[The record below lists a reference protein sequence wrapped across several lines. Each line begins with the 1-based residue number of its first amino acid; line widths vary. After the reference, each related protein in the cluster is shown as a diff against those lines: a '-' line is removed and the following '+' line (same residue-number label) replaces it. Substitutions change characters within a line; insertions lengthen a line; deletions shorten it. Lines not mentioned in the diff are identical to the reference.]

1 MTKRWS
7 VLALLIVSSVIF
19 VIATIGGAVR
29 IPWTAFLFQ
38 EEGVYTSILW
48 QIRMPRVVLAALIGG
63 ALAISGAVLQ
73 SLLQNPL
80 ADPFTLGVS
89 SGASVGATIAIACS
103 FSFLGSWTIIGFA
116 TLGALLAMLI
126 VLALTRFIDMQMRME
141 TLLLVGVMMGA
152 FLSAFTSLILL
163 FSPDETRPILFWLMG
178 SVSMKGWSAVL
189 IIAPIIL
196 LLSLYIWSQA
206 RALNAFSLGEQE
218 AHIVGVD
225 VKRLKRNMFIAVSLL
240 VGSAVAFSG
249 MIGFVGL
256 IIPHVTRL
264 FVGFHHKY
272 VLPLSFLNGASF
284 LMLADWIGRTVL
296 APTELPLGIMTSF
309 IGVPV
314 FLIVYIR
321 LRKEAHHA

>member
-7 VLALLIVSSVIF
+7 VVALLIISGVIF
-19 VIATIGGAVR
+19 IIATAGGAVR

-63 ALAISGAVLQ
+63 ALAISGVVMQ

-89 SGASVGATIAIACS
+89 SGATVGATVAIAFS
-103 FSFLGSWTIIGFA
+103 LSFLGSWTIVGFA
-116 TLGALLAMLI
+116 ALGALFAMLF
-126 VLALTRFIDMQMRME
+126 VLVLTRFIDTQMRME

-152 FLSAFTSLILL
+152 FLSAITSLILL

-178 SVSMKGWSAVL
+178 SVSMKGWSAVVVV
-189 IIAPIIL
+189 APIIL
-196 LLSLYIWSQA
+196 ILSLYISSQA

-225 VKRLKRNMFIAVSLL
+225 VKRFKRNMFVVVSLL

-256 IIPHVTRL
+256 IVPHVTRL

-296 APTELPLGIMTSF
+296 APTELPLGVMTSL
-309 IGVPV
+309 IGVPI

-321 LRKEAHHA
+321 LRKEAYDA